1 MKRILS
7 CFLFLL
13 LLSLNGCQKEEVIE
27 DGDFKVLNAD
37 AELFTYEETKGVDA
51 IAVDEKGYLYTV
63 TCITE
68 ETETN
73 TELKDA
79 TEYVYEP
86 CVQQFKVYDLKGN
99 CVEEAQ
105 ANLGT
110 GTVSF
115 LLVEGDVLYCVVGD
129 GDLTTWGS
137 ALYTIDIKTWEV
149 TKLYQFND
157 YEYLTN
163 FTHVGEYFYVIGRL
177 KEAPAK
183 EYALHL
189 DIDSYTYLGE
199 QVSRIKLG
207 GETIKE
213 EILPIDFPIDIVGT
227 KNDTLLIYH
236 YNEEKGFGFLE
247 FNPTEL
253 TLNEVGWTEHRQKV
267 SDFVVCEDGFLF
279 SKPTEGIFYGTS
291 DGLEG
296 SIVPKGTFIRD
307 IPAYEQGFLFYNT
320 GTIQRVGIAELL
332 KKNKPIS
339 LLIPEEVPHEP
350 FDNGYQLVKKIFDLD
365 HFALKILAQDTDFDM
380 YLLDSRDSVSYNI
393 KEKGAFYALNEVEGV
408 QEYLDACFPYIKE
421 TAINEDGDIWMIPV
435 AVAMPT
441 LYYHKEYCEEQNVD
455 WSTMTFEQ
463 FLTLTQEIETTA
475 SEEGSISTYLIIE
488 EFFKQYLSAY
498 DSFDTELFRTY
509 AKQIRLLQESVG
521 TLRLSNSNVFSVRTV
536 TRVGIDTPYYTE
548 EELEK
553 IPKFFYEYEL
563 YSSPLSSYTE
573 KLGSSDMIGVT
584 RVPMLSEGIKNVGLL
599 TFLAVNPQSNNLE
612 VTLNYISDF
621 CQYMMTQK
629 DSFLLADE
637 AMYTDTPSIKEC
649 YQVYSDGNIYF
660 AMDGDIYWNT
670 FWDYVE
676 GELELEEMI
685 GEIERKRE
693 IYVGE

>member
-1 MKRILS
+1 MKRILR

-13 LLSLNGCQKEEVIE
+13 LLSLNGCQKEEVLE
-27 DGDFKVLNAD
+27 EGAFKVLNAD

-79 TEYVYEP
+79 SEYVYEP
-86 CVQQFKVYDLKGN
+86 YVQQFKVYDLEGN

-105 ANLGT
+105 ANLGN
-110 GTVSF
+110 GTISF
-115 LLVEGDVLYCVVGD
+115 LMIEGDVLYCIVGD
-129 GDLTTWGS
+129 GDLTTWGPT
-137 ALYTIDIKTWEV
+137 LYTIDTKTWEV

-157 YEYLTN
+157 YAFLINVTR
-163 FTHVGEYFYVIGRL
+163 VGEYFYVIGTL
-177 KEAPAK
+177 KETPEK
-183 EYALHL
+183 EYALHP

-207 GETIKE
+207 EETIKE

-247 FNPTEL
+247 FHPTEL
-253 TLNEVGWTEHRQKV
+253 TLNEVGWTEHRQEV
-267 SDFVVCEDGFLF
+267 SDFVACEEGFLF
-279 SKPTEGIFYGTS
+279 KRPMEGIFYGTK

-296 SIVPKGTFIRD
+296 SIVPKGTYISD
-307 IPAYEQGFLFYNT
+307 IPVYEQGFLFYNT
-320 GTIQRVGIAELL
+320 GTIRRVGIAEVLR
-332 KKNKPIS
+332 KNEPIS
-339 LLIPEEVPHEP
+339 LLIPEEVPYEP

-365 HFALKILAQDTDFDM
+365 YFALKILAQDTDFDM
-380 YLLDSRDSVSYNI
+380 YLLDCRDDVSYNI

-435 AVAMPT
+435 AVAMPI

-509 AKQIRLLQESVG
+509 AKQIRLLEENVG
-521 TLRLSNSNVFSVRTV
+521 RLTSGPYNIVSVRRV
-536 TRVGIDTPYYTE
+536 TRIGIDTPYYTE
-548 EELEK
+548 EELKK

-563 YSSPLSSYTE
+563 YGFE
-573 KLGSSDMIGVT
+573 KIAERLGSSDIIGVT
-584 RVPMLSEGIKNVGLL
+584 RVPMLSEGVKNVGVL
-599 TFLAVNPQSNNLE
+599 TFLAVNPQSKNLE
-612 VTLNYISDF
+612 ITLDYISEF

-629 DSFLLADE
+629 DTFLLADE
-637 AMYTDTPSIKEC
+637 AMYTDTPFIKEC
-649 YQVYSDGNIYF
+649 YQVCSDGTIYF
-660 AMDGDIYWNT
+660 AMDDDIYWNT
-670 FWDYVE
+670 FWNYVE
-676 GELELEEMI
+676 GNMELEEMI
-685 GEIERKRE
+685 EEIERKRE